1 MPTDQPEDLRS
12 AARTLALVA
21 RVLERAA
28 GDLTLAQY
36 RVLALVAAGDERA
49 SRLALRLAVGKPTV
63 TAVVDGLVERGHLER
78 QAVPDD
84 RRATRL
90 VLTVSGRGA
99 LDVAEIEMARRL
111 GRLVD
116 RAEDRSALLAGIA
129 AMRAA
134 LETLV
139 RERLVAEAGER
150 PL

>member
-1 MPTDQPEDLRS
+1 MPDDLRS

-49 SRLALRLAVGKPTV
+49 SGLARSLAVGRPTV
-63 TAVVDGLVERGHLER
+63 TAVVDGLVERGFLER
-78 QAVPDD
+78 EAVPDD

-90 VLTVSGRGA
+90 VLNESGRAA
-99 LDVAEIEMARRL
+99 LDRAEIEMAKRVE
-111 GRLVD
+111 RLVD
-116 RAEDRSALLAGIA
+116 RAEDRAALLEGIA
-129 AMRAA
+129 AMQGA

-139 RERLVAEAGER
+139 RERLEAEAAS
-150 PL
+150 

>member
-1 MPTDQPEDLRS
+1 MTDELRA

-49 SRLALRLAVGKPTV
+49 SHLALRLAVGKPTV
-63 TAVVDGLVERGHLER
+63 TAVVDGLAERGFLER
-78 QAVPDD
+78 LADPGD

-90 VLTVSGRGA
+90 VLTDSGREA
-99 LDVAEIEMARRL
+99 LDSAETEMARRV
-111 GRLVD
+111 GALVD
-116 RAEDRSALLAGIA
+116 RADDREALLAGVA
-129 AMRAA
+129 AMRSA

-139 RERLVAEAGER
+139 REKIGAEVR
-150 PL
+150 P

>member
-36 RVLALVAAGDERA
+36 RVLTLVAAGDERA

-78 QAVPDD
+78 RAVPDD

-90 VLTVSGRGA
+90 VLTESGRDA

-139 RERLVAEAGER
+139 RERLVAEAGE
-150 PL
+150 